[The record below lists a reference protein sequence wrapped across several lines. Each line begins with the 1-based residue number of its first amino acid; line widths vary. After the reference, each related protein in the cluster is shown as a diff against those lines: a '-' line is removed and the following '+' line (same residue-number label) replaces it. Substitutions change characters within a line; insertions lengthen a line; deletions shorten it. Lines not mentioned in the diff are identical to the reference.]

1 MARTVKTKTC
11 KNCHACHLLYT
22 MFWLEF
28 SVILKHYCTQ
38 HKRLTKLTDYCD
50 DWQKKRVE
58 YDLSKERFD
67 AAEENIKYVLDHIPE
82 D

>member
-1 MARTVKTKTC
+1 MWKEKTKTC
-11 KNCHACHLLYT
+11 KNCHACRLLFTIYW
-22 MFWLEF
+22 FDI
-28 SVILKHYCTQ
+28 SVILKHYCIR
-38 HKRLTKLTDYCD
+38 HKRLTELSDVCE

-67 AAEENIKYVLDHIPE
+67 AAEENIKYILEHIPE